1 MGSIKEKIL
10 AAQDKRFKDEFVPEW
25 DTTVRIQAMTGHDLA
40 TFYSE
45 VGETK
50 GKEFQL
56 KDSDFMTKLL
66 VRSLYDPDTGER
78 LFIDKETDLLGSRSA
93 EVLRRLFQSAQE
105 INGLGAE
112 ATEEIEKN

>member
-1 MGSIKEKIL
+1 MSIKEKIL
-10 AAQDKRFKDEFVPEW
+10 SAQDKKFRDEFVAEW

-56 KDSDFMTKLL
+56 KNADFMTALL
-66 VRSLYDPDTGER
+66 IRSLYDPDTGER
-78 LFIDKETDLLGSRSA
+78 LFTDKESGPLGSRSA
-93 EVLRRLFQSAQE
+93 EVLRRLFQMAQE

-112 ATEEIEKN
+112 ATEQIEKN